1 MATDSADLRQMW
13 WSMAEVCAVGG
24 GETSRFGI
32 MVHKASVATLHCV
45 FTS

>member
-24 GETSRFGI
+24 RGK
-32 MVHKASVATLHCV
+32 HKFLYITHNNI
-45 FTS
+45 TMDIY